1 MASVATS
8 EKKETASEE
17 EQLKLL
23 EEAKN
28 VVKTQAFYMKRCLDS
43 SNLMDA
49 LKHAS
54 NMICELRTSLLSPKN
69 YYVLY
74 METFDQLRYLDN
86 YLQDE
91 KHGKRMA
98 ELYELVQYAGNILPR
113 LYLLV
118 TVGSVYIKLK
128 EAPAKDVLRDLV
140 EMCRGVQHHTRGLF
154 LRFYLAEMMKDKLP
168 DVGTE
173 YEGKGGVVTD
183 SIDFVLSNFTEM
195 NKLWVRMQYQGPA
208 KEKEKREQERIELQL
223 LIGKNIQRLSQLEG
237 VDADTY
243 SKSVLPRLVE
253 QIVHCRDVIAQQ
265 YLMECI
271 IQAFPDEY
279 HLKTLETILSTCGQL
294 QPQVNIKRIL
304 VGLIDRLASFAMRG
318 ETIPSNIKIFAIFS
332 SQISNLVQQQTTMP
346 IEDILALE
354 ASLLNLAITCYP
366 EQLEYADDVFKF
378 CGDIMEARKEK
389 EDYSKNTNV
398 KQIMRLLS
406 TPLESYKN
414 ILTVLSLKNYYS
426 IVKFLNFSNRR
437 KIALDIART
446 AIESPPIPDADN
458 VNKLLEYISPV
469 IKDESEQASAEQQN
483 LDEEDFIDE
492 QNTVASLVHQFD
504 SENSEQ
510 LFLMYVTARKHFGQG
525 GPKRIKYTLIPLVF
539 RSLKLALR
547 MKDNEED
554 DWAQKVRKIF
564 KFCHETVTALAKTN
578 LTDPSL
584 RLFLQCAAAASKCGP
599 AFETIAYEFIA
610 QAFTIY
616 EEQISD
622 STAQFNA
629 IAVII
634 GSLQGI
640 TVFGDENYDILIT
653 KTALYSS
660 KLLKKPDQCR
670 AIYMCSHLFW
680 RVNSGNDYKNG
691 KRVLEC
697 LQKSLKIADTCMDAS
712 MNVHL
717 FVEILN
723 EYLYYFESGCDAVT
737 IQYLNGLI
745 ALINTNIANMESNA
759 NPESESAKIT
769 THYHN
774 TLNYIKGKRES
785 DARYKEIEV

>member
-1 MASVATS
+1 MASAATS
-8 EKKETASEE
+8 EKRETAPEE
-17 EQLKLL
+17 EQVKLL
-23 EEAKN
+23 EDAKN

-43 SNLMDA
+43 ANLMEA

-69 YYVLY
+69 YYILY
-74 METFDQLRYLDN
+74 MDTFDQLRYLEN

-113 LYLLV
+113 LYLLI
-118 TVGSVYIKLK
+118 TVGSVYIKLR

-140 EMCRGVQHHTRGLF
+140 EMCRGVQHPTRGLF
-154 LRFYLAEMMKDKLP
+154 LRFYLSEMLKDKLP
-168 DVGTE
+168 DVGSD
-173 YEGKGGVVTD
+173 YLGKEGTPTD
-183 SIDFVLSNFTEM
+183 SIEFILSNFTEM
-195 NKLWVRMQYQGPA
+195 NKLWVRMQHQGPTR
-208 KEKEKREQERIELQL
+208 EREKREQERIELQL
-223 LIGKNIQRLSQLEG
+223 LIGKNIQRLSQLDG

-243 SKSVLPRLVE
+243 AKTVLPRLVE

-279 HLKTLETILSTCGQL
+279 HLKTLETVLSTCGQL
-294 QPQVNIKRIL
+294 QPAVNIKRIL
-304 VGLIDRLASFAMRG
+304 VSLIDRLAAYANRG
-318 ETIPSNIKIFAIFS
+318 ENIPSNIKIFSIFS
-332 SQISNLVQQQTTMP
+332 SQIANVVQQQSSMP
-346 IEDILALE
+346 VEDILALE

-366 EQLEYADDVFKF
+366 QQVEYVDDVFKF
-378 CGDIMEARKEK
+378 CADTMDARK
-389 EDYSKNTNV
+389 EDYSKTTCV
-398 KQIMRLLS
+398 KQVLRLLS

-414 ILTVLSLKNYYS
+414 ILTVLSLKNYYG
-426 IVKFLNFSNRR
+426 IVKFLNYSNRR
-437 KIALDIART
+437 KVAVDIART
-446 AIESPPIPDADN
+446 AIESPAIPDAEN
-458 VNKLLEYISPV
+458 VNKLLEYISPL
-469 IKDESEQASAEQQN
+469 IKDESDQNSPDQQQ
-483 LDEEDFIDE
+483 LDEEDFVEE
-492 QNTVASLVHQFD
+492 QNTVASIVHQFD
-504 SENSEQ
+504 SEDSEQ

-539 RSLKLALR
+539 RALRLALR
-547 MKDNEED
+547 MKNKEEEE
-554 DWAQKVRKIF
+554 WAQKVRKVF
-564 KFCHETVTALAKTN
+564 KFSHETVTALAKTN
-578 LTDPSL
+578 LTESSL
-584 RLFLQCAAAASKCGP
+584 RLFLQCAQAASKCGS

-622 STAQFNA
+622 SQAQFNA
-629 IAVII
+629 ISLII
-634 GSLQGI
+634 GTLQGLA
-640 TVFGDENYDILIT
+640 VFGEENYDILIT

-680 RVNSGNDYKNG
+680 RSNSVNDYKNG

-723 EYLYYFESGCDAVT
+723 EYLYYFDNSCEAVT

-745 ALINTNIANMESNA
+745 ALINTNIANMETNA
-759 NPESESAKIT
+759 NPESETAKIA
-769 THYHN
+769 THYQN
-774 TLNYIKGKRES
+774 TLNYIKWKRES
-785 DARYKEIEV
+785 DARYKEIEI